1 MLGDKFFQ
9 YIINP
14 TLLKIISENKCH
26 LFLHSPRPGLLFPEA
41 AASCPQRLLRP
52 TSRVEVKLFERHL
65 TLKQFEI
72 TVELTLCRC
81 LCAEAAEVAWSIDGK
96 EINEDDEQY
105 ATSSCDGEQLLEI
118 VQPLVS
124 DTATFSCRSHL
135 DKITSH
141 L

>member
-1 MLGDKFFQ
+1 M
-9 YIINP
+9 
-14 TLLKIISENKCH
+14 
-26 LFLHSPRPGLLFPEA
+26 
-41 AASCPQRLLRP
+41 
-52 TSRVEVKLFERHL
+52 KLFERHL

>member
-1 MLGDKFFQ
+1 MND
-9 YIINP
+9 
-14 TLLKIISENKCH
+14 T
-26 LFLHSPRPGLLFPEA
+26 LHSSNLNSLQNLHF
-41 AASCPQRLLRP
+41 
-52 TSRVEVKLFERHL
+52 
-65 TLKQFEI
+65 
-72 TVELTLCRC
+72 RC
-81 LCAEAAEVAWSIDGK
+81 LCAEDAEVAWSIDGK

-124 DTATFSCRSHL
+124 DTATFSCRSHI